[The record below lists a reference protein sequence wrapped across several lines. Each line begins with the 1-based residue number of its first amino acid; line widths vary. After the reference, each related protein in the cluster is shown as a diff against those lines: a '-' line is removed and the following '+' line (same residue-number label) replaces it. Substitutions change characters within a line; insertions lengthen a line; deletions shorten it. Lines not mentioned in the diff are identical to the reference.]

1 MGLNSK
7 VNAEEILKNSGYKLT
22 QQRRVIIDVLRKGGG
37 PYTANEI
44 LSLVSSKYSGI
55 NFSTIYRNLEL
66 LVRLGIVEKL
76 NIIDGYCHFKLAGD
90 NHHHHIICNKCGQI
104 REIDICPFSEIVKKA
119 KFEDLDFEPTEH
131 KFEIYGICSKC
142 KEKEKI

>member
-1 MGLNSK
+1 MNIRM
-7 VNAEEILKNSGYKLT
+7 NPEEVLKNSGYKLT
-22 QQRRVIIDVLRKGGG
+22 QQRRAIIEVLRNSGG

-44 LSLVSSKYSGI
+44 LSLVSDKYSGI

-76 NIIDGYCHFKLAGD
+76 NIADGYCHFKLTGE
-90 NHHHHIICNKCGQI
+90 NHHHHIICNKCGEI
-104 REIDICPFSEIVKKA
+104 REIDICPFDELLRNTKL
-119 KFEDLDFEPTEH
+119 EDLDFEPVEH

-142 KEKEKI
+142 KDKK